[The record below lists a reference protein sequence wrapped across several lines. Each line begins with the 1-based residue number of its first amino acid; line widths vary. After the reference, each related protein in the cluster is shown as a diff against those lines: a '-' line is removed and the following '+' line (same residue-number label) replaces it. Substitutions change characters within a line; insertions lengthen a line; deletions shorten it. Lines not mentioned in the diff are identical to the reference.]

1 MYATHETKPLVEA
14 VQSQCWN
21 HSSGPPYTPGLAS
34 QYANRVQRKIWSTI
48 PTILVENAGGLE
60 QGSRCYVTGV
70 IKVTDH
76 SFGSLW
82 VYVICQIMWQEKGC
96 SSQAETWQ
104 VKNILMKDYD
114 WQVKCDVFVV
124 SMATW
129 TNEYNLQISLLLSLH
144 KICSLDFPINLHTA
158 YYNY

>member
-82 VYVICQIMWQEKGC
+82 VYVICQIIVARERLQLTSWNLASEKYTDERLWLTGKMWHFCCFHGNMNEWIQP
-96 SSQAETWQ
+96 
-104 VKNILMKDYD
+104 
-114 WQVKCDVFVV
+114 
-124 SMATW
+124 
-129 TNEYNLQISLLLSLH
+129 TNFTFAQFTQNLLIRFSYKLAHSLL
-144 KICSLDFPINLHTA
+144 
-158 YYNY
+158 

>member
-82 VYVICQIMWQEKGC
+82 VYVICQIIVARERLQLTSWNLASEKYTDERLWLTGKMWRFCCFHGNMNGWIQ
-96 SSQAETWQ
+96 
-104 VKNILMKDYD
+104 
-114 WQVKCDVFVV
+114 
-124 SMATW
+124 
-129 TNEYNLQISLLLSLH
+129 
-144 KICSLDFPINLHTA
+144 P
-158 YYNY
+158 